1 MSYLKYR
8 TDIDGLRAI
17 AVLLVVLY
25 HANFPIHGGFIG
37 VDVFF
42 VISGYLIT
50 NIIYKETKRNIFSF
64 LNFYK
69 RRIKRLLP
77 AFAFLLLFL
86 FVYCK
91 LYLMPDELISFSK
104 SAVYALLGI
113 SNFYFFSGTGYFNS
127 TSYEPLLHTWS
138 LSVEEQFYIVWPF
151 IVFMLARNSG
161 TKKAIIISSL
171 LFIVFLGISQY
182 GAVNYKTAAYLLL
195 PFRFF
200 ELLSGAL
207 LAIYKDS
214 ITKHLRHGSV
224 ISLVGVMLIVLS
236 SLFINSNTPFPGFT
250 VLPTCLGA
258 VMLIAAGDSSKNFI
272 SKVLSLTPVVYIGRI
287 SYSLYL
293 WHWPVLIL
301 AEYRGIDLTALNA
314 TALILIAFIM
324 ASISYHFVEK
334 PFRKDSLQYF
344 RTAFITIYLIPLI
357 VSAAYAA
364 YILKNDGFRAKSSE
378 LVSELEERNATNIM
392 RPQCIDKL
400 FIGNVNDCH
409 LGVNKGEVDGV
420 LLGDSFGNAYAYFI
434 DELAKDAG
442 ISITDTTYS
451 STPVISGSYVQDIRN
466 KISDID
472 ANLIMT
478 YTKNR
483 LEYAAKQKFAI
494 ISVFW
499 DQYGPQN
506 NYFRIF
512 DKNGDVSENAYQL
525 QSEAIKYLLSNGVK
539 VYIIARP
546 YQSIGPAAINKLRQ
560 IKLRHGDVTTEK
572 YEYGVKKDDRIEYKL
587 KQEFPQITLIDP
599 NDVLCHKGECDAIVD
614 GKIIF
619 RTDGSH
625 LNAVGAKKIGEEYL
639 KNYANPFR

>member
-1 MSYLKYR
+1 MSSLKYR
-8 TDIDGLRAI
+8 LDIDGLRAI
-17 AVLLVVLY
+17 AVLLVVFY
-25 HANFPIHGGFIG
+25 HAKFPISGGFIG
-37 VDVFF
+37 VDIFF

-50 NIIYKETKRNIFSF
+50 SIIYKESKLREFSF

-77 AFAFLLLFL
+77 AYIFLLAVLFC
-86 FVYCK
+86 YCK
-91 LYLMPDELISFSK
+91 IYLMPDELISFSK
-104 SAVYALLGI
+104 SSVYSLLGV
-113 SNFYFFSGTGYFNS
+113 SNFYFYSGTGYFNS

-151 IVFMLARNSG
+151 VVFILARYSG
-161 TKKAIIISSL
+161 TKRAITISSL
-171 LFIVFLGISQY
+171 LFILFLGVSQY

-214 ITKHLRHGSV
+214 IIKNLRHGSV
-224 ISLVGVMLIVLS
+224 ISLAGVTMIVFSAVYIS
-236 SLFINSNTPFPGFT
+236 SEMSFPGLT
-250 VLPTCLGA
+250 VLPACLGA
-258 VMLIAAGDSSKNFI
+258 VMLIAAGDSQGNLI
-272 SKVLSLTPVVYIGRI
+272 SKLMSLKPFVYIGRI
-287 SYSLYL
+287 SYSFYL

-301 AEYRGIDLTALNA
+301 AEYRGIDLKPLNA
-314 TALILIAFIM
+314 IVLILIAFIM
-324 ASISYHFVEK
+324 AIISYHFVEK
-334 PFRKDSLQYF
+334 PFRREYIKSF
-344 RTAFITIYLIPLI
+344 RTAFSLIYLIPLLA
-357 VSAAYAA
+357 SACYAG
-364 YILKNDGFRAKSSE
+364 YVITNDGFRAQSSA
-378 LVSELEERNATNIM
+378 LVSELEDRNATNIM

-400 FIGNVNDCH
+400 FIGNLKDCR
-409 LGVNKGEVDGV
+409 LGVNGESADGV

-442 ISITDTTYS
+442 LTITDTAYS
-451 STPVISGSYVQDIRN
+451 STPVISGIYVQDIRN
-466 KISDID
+466 KISNVD

-483 LEYAAKQKFAI
+483 LEYAAKQKIAI

-506 NYFRIF
+506 TYFRIF
-512 DKNGDVSENAYQL
+512 DKNGDVSDNAYQL
-525 QSEAIKYLLSNGVK
+525 QSDAIKYLLSNGVR

-546 YQSIGPAAINKLRQ
+546 YKSIGPAAINKLRQ
-560 IKLRHGDVTTEK
+560 IKLRHGETTAEK
-572 YEYGVKKDDRIEYKL
+572 YEYGVKKYERIEYKL

-599 NDVLCHKGECDAIVD
+599 NDVLCHKGECNAIVD

-639 KNYANPFR
+639 KNHANPFR